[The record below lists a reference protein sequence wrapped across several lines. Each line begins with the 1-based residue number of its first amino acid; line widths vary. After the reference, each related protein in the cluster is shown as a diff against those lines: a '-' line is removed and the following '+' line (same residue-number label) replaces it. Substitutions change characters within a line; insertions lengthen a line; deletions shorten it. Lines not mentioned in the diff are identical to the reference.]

1 MKKKQKNFID
11 SNVWIYA
18 LTLQEDERKTEQA
31 KALVSS
37 EEEIMIST
45 QVINEVCVTLLKKA
59 GFTEKEVR
67 ELADGFFAKYR
78 VVLINQEIIRQGSML
93 REKHQLS
100 YWDSLIV
107 ARAKSSGATHLY
119 SEDMKDGL
127 VIETLTI
134 TNPFLT

>member
-107 ARAKSSGATHLY
+107 ASAKSCGATLLY